1 MELLKIGDFARL
13 AGTNLRTL
21 RYYEEVG
28 LLMPASRSQGG
39 FRYYRPEDLNR
50 LNMIRDLQGL
60 GLQLEQIRDL
70 MTAPRDSGEREAM
83 LERVRSALKEQ
94 DRLIAE
100 RIERLQ
106 AQRSEIAHALEKM
119 QACDCCPHTP
129 CAENNY
135 CEPCRL
141 TGEKLP
147 SPISA
152 LF

>member
-1 MELLKIGDFARL
+1 MQRIWLSVISLVLFSSLYAQQSNFVLFSENNEPFTLLFNGARVNQMPT
-13 AGTNLRTL
+13 TNIKVT
-21 RYYEEVG
+21 
-28 LLMPASRSQGG
+28 
-39 FRYYRPEDLNR
+39 
-50 LNMIRDLQGL
+50 
-60 GLQLEQIRDL
+60 GLQAS
-70 MTAPRDSGEREAM
+70 TARFKIICNSVPICDMDDVYFGIA
-83 LERVRSALKEQ
+83 AD
-94 DRLIAE
+94 DRWDGH
-100 RIERLQ
+100 Q

-147 SPISA
+147 STISA